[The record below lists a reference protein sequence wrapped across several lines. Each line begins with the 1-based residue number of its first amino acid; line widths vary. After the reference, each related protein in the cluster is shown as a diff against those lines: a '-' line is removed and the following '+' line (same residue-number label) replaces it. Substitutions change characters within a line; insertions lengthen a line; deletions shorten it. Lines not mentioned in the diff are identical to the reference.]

1 VTKVDTPAA
10 VVVPKVDTPAV
21 VVVVDPGLPKDVLIS
36 GKVLDE
42 KTKLPIGT
50 SLSFLTTS
58 GKLLGEIA
66 SNPSTGEYSLRLPAS
81 EGYTIKADK
90 QYYFPVND
98 FVNTS
103 QPDSKGEVR
112 HDITMTPLPMQVGQ
126 TFVLKDIYFDLDKS
140 ILKPES
146 RAELQRLYQLIND
159 NPGLEIEI
167 RGHTDNWSS
176 DEYNETLS
184 NNRANAVVNYLKF
197 MGVRGSRMTWK
208 GFGEKQPI
216 ATNETDEGRALNR
229 RVEFVVTKI

>member
-1 VTKVDTPAA
+1 M
-10 VVVPKVDTPAV
+10 
-21 VVVVDPGLPKDVLIS
+21 
-36 GKVLDE
+36 
-42 KTKLPIGT
+42 
-50 SLSFLTTS
+50 
-58 GKLLGEIA
+58 
-66 SNPSTGEYSLRLPAS
+66 
-81 EGYTIKADK
+81 GYTIKADK

-103 QPDSKGEVR
+103 QPDSKGEVH

-146 RAELQRLYQLIND
+146 RAELQRLYQLMND

-216 ATNETDEGRALNR
+216 ATNDTDEGRALNR